1 MMWSR
6 YARERT
12 FEGPIAVLKPRMSIQ
27 VVHVTEIRVN
37 DMVNIFDMSDLTSKM
52 SLTRSPWKQ
61 LHRKRQNPAK
71 IKRNALLQTFI

>member
-37 DMVNIFDMSDLTSKM
+37 DMVNIFDMSELTSKM
-52 SLTRSPWKQ
+52 SLTCSPWKVAQ
-61 LHRKRQNPAK
+61 KKMNTLYKQSLAD
-71 IKRNALLQTFI
+71 I

>member
-1 MMWSR
+1 MWSR

-37 DMVNIFDMSDLTSKM
+37 DMVNIFDMSELTSKM

-61 LHRKRQNPAK
+61 LHRER
-71 IKRNALLQTFI
+71 